1 MSKFGYIWRFKLVRS
16 IAFLVFMF
24 LLALVLSAVM
34 QWSEAYTMDC
44 LTDYECEVLYA
55 NGVN

>member
-1 MSKFGYIWRFKLVRS
+1 MSKFGYVWRFKLVRS

-34 QWSEAYTMDC
+34 QWYEAYAMDC
-44 LTDYECEVLYA
+44 LTDSECEVLYA